1 MQYKNTIE
9 AIYLSLEEV
18 LNLVSGMCGEDEI
31 KAIDIDLA
39 ADKLRHIYDLIQHLK
54 TGTVKETGTAQA
66 VRENANVENDVVEEK
81 VEEGHTLEYDF
92 DIQSTEDEPSISVE
106 SKKTEDTTPKPTNDE
121 KHVKTKAEIDSRVK
135 PVGNKRYLG
144 ETFEKSS
151 HSLNEE
157 LSKKINSRNL
167 TEKLASNPISNI
179 GSSLGLNDKFEI
191 IKNLFGG
198 DSAKYE
204 HTMHILNAASNFS
217 EAYDYLAN
225 NLGWDMNNSSVQK
238 ILELIRRKLI
248 VKKNDE

>member
-1 MQYKNTIE
+1 MQFKNTIE

-18 LNLVSGMCGEDEI
+18 QNLISGMRTEDDI

-39 ADKLRHIYDLIQHLK
+39 ADKLRHIYDLLQHIRA
-54 TGTVKETGTAQA
+54 GAAGPDIISRPVG
-66 VRENANVENDVVEEK
+66 ENEHIADDVVEAEAGQTIEFDLEPQNQEDISSASEEK
-81 VEEGHTLEYDF
+81 EEQAGTV
-92 DIQSTEDEPSISVE
+92 I
-106 SKKTEDTTPKPTNDE
+106 KPTNDE
-121 KHVKTKAEIDSRVK
+121 GKHVKTKAEIDSRVK

-144 ETFEKSS
+144 ETFEKNS

-167 TEKLASNPISNI
+167 TEKLTSNPISSI
-179 GSSLGLNDKFEI
+179 GSALGLNDKFEI

-198 DSAKYE
+198 DSAEYE
-204 HTMHILNAASNFS
+204 HTMHILNAASNFN

-225 NLGWDMNNSSVQK
+225 NRGWDMDNSSVQK

>member
-1 MQYKNTIE
+1 MQFKNTIE
-9 AIYLSLEEV
+9 AIYLSLGEV
-18 LNLVSGMCGEDEI
+18 QDLVSGMRTEEDI

-39 ADKLRHIYDLIQHLK
+39 ADKLRHIYDLLQHLR
-54 TGTVKETGTAQA
+54 TGAVAPDFVSPA
-66 VRENANVENDVVEEK
+66 VRENEQVANDVVETGAEHTFEFDPEPPGLEDMSSTF
-81 VEEGHTLEYDF
+81 EEN
-92 DIQSTEDEPSISVE
+92 I
-106 SKKTEDTTPKPTNDE
+106 KTEDRIPKTANVEE
-121 KHVKTKAEIDSRVK
+121 KRVKTQAEIDSRVK
-135 PVGNKRYLG
+135 PVGSKRYLG

-167 TEKLASNPISNI
+167 TEKLTSNPISSI
-179 GSSLGLNDKFEI
+179 GSALGVNDKFEI

-198 DSAKYE
+198 DRVEYE
-204 HTMHILNAASNFS
+204 HTMHILNAASNFN

-225 NLGWDMNNSSVQK
+225 NLGWDMDNSSVQK